1 MKVKVNKGF
10 VTTIRDHNIHYSSQK
25 NVILVILVDI
35 YADEIQNW
43 QTALL
48 ICFRSNVHV
57 LINHTFY
64 MISCIVSLFFKLFL
78 NFVKVFLAL
87 ELIQRLQTMIKVY
100 VSHVEMRS
108 IWTWVHMVHIPTT
121 TQTYTLEQASDCV
134 IVWCY
139 CIFFIVYIV
148 HSDSKYFADAV
159 YVFFPPHAAAPNLAT
174 TSGSLGSAAANHSAR
189 LSDSQARSWKH
200 SSVSW
205 VWMCCGRR
213 SKRK

>member
-108 IWTWVHMVHIPTT
+108 IWT
-121 TQTYTLEQASDCV
+121 
-134 IVWCY
+134 
-139 CIFFIVYIV
+139 
-148 HSDSKYFADAV
+148 
-159 YVFFPPHAAAPNLAT
+159 
-174 TSGSLGSAAANHSAR
+174 
-189 LSDSQARSWKH
+189 
-200 SSVSW
+200 
-205 VWMCCGRR
+205 
-213 SKRK
+213 